1 MNREDTGLNIKLQ
14 AVKDEITKV
23 LRGKDDEIDMILC
36 ALLAGGHILLEDI
49 PGVGKTTLAVALSK
63 AMALSYRRMQFT
75 PDVLPSDILGFS
87 LLDKQTGEFTYRP
100 GAIFTNLFLADEINR
115 TSPKTQSALLEVM
128 EEGSVSVD
136 GVTRT
141 LEQPFF
147 VIATQNPIGASGTQ
161 KLPDSQLDRFFIRLS
176 LGYPDHQS
184 ATEILMGH
192 SSQSMDQVQE
202 VMTGEE
208 IMQMQTQAAS
218 VYAAPELLEYI
229 VSLTE
234 KTRDFEYLA
243 QGISPRGSI
252 AILKLAKAYAYYMD
266 RNYLAPDDIHAVFYA
281 VCNHRLLLNTE
292 AKAEGLGPKQILNQ
306 ILSLVPVPKISVTK
320 P

>member
-1 MNREDTGLNIKLQ
+1 MNAKLT
-14 AVKDEITKV
+14 AVKQEISKV

-36 ALLAGGHILLEDI
+36 AMLAGGHILLEDI
-49 PGVGKTTLAVALSK
+49 PGVGKTTLAVALSRS
-63 AMALSYRRMQFT
+63 MSLSYRRMQFT

-87 LLDKQTGEFTYRP
+87 LLDQKTGDFTYRP

-136 GVTRT
+136 GVTRA
-141 LEQPFF
+141 LDKPFF

-176 LGYPDHQS
+176 LGYPDHKA
-184 ATEILMGH
+184 ATEILMGR
-192 SSQSMDQVQE
+192 SSQSMDDVQV
-202 VMTGEE
+202 VMSGDE
-208 IMQMQTQAAS
+208 ILQMQKEADTIF
-218 VYAAPELLEYI
+218 VKEELLEYI

-234 KTRDFEYLA
+234 KTRGYEYLA

-266 RNYLAPDDIHAVFYA
+266 RTFLAPDDIHAVFYA
-281 VCNHRLLLNTE
+281 VCNHRLILNTK
-292 AKAEGLGPKQILNQ
+292 AKAAGLGPREILNQ
-306 ILSLVPVPKISVTK
+306 ILSQVPIPRISLQ